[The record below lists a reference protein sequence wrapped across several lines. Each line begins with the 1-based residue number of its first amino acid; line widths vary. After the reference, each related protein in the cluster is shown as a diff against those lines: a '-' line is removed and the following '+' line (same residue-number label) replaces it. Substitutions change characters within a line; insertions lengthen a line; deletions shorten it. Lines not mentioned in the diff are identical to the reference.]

1 MLFSINVERPQAGPT
16 KLQFIEQRQ
25 PVRMRK
31 SSGRCRPNAK
41 RREGAEP
48 EPAMRFML
56 RSGGVGAALAPLE
69 F

>member
-1 MLFSINVERPQAGPT
+1 MLLSINVERPQAGPT

-56 RSGGVGAALAPLE
+56 RSGGFGAALAPLE

>member
-1 MLFSINVERPQAGPT
+1 MLLSINVERPQAGPT

-31 SSGRCRPNAK
+31 SSGLCRPNAK
-41 RREGAEP
+41 RREGAAPDGYE
-48 EPAMRFML
+48 AART
-56 RSGGVGAALAPLE
+56 GAALAPLE